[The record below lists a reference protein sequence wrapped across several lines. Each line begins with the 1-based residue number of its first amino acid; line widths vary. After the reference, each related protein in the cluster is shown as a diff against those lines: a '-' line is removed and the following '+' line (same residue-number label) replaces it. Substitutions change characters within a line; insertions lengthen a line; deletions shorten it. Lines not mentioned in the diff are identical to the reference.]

1 MSIMNFNWE
10 SRNKR
15 LSTDWSNQEKA
26 EFYRVSEIMKQ
37 AGLHVE
43 TDSGL
48 SDEGSPWFVFLRAST
63 SDVLAHFALID
74 GVFVA
79 ISSLSDRI
87 YKGRDVRS
95 VVNQM
100 LETHPKMLPRSDS
113 NNTLMLHPGVSLTA
127 LVAAAFVFSLDK
139 LRTDTLED
147 VVKAMLGPEPQTDT
161 NGPTTVK
168 GEFHRIEG
176 GISSGRPIFSDV
188 SPAAYQTA
196 LLGAVL
202 LAQDVFS
209 DEGSTETITSSDRVA
224 ADTVLTFEKNMI
236 LREVPENAAAR
247 SKLSNNADPD
257 KNLKSEEIGQEDETQ
272 ENGSFKLAEKEK
284 HLVQAVNS
292 GEELLVAQNSNM
304 IGREAPLPMDATP
317 TLAKINDGLERLQY
331 IDTEINKAA
340 ETVKLTVHSQTSTES
355 AFDNSQNEANKRF
368 DMSSFYQQAELGT
381 DLEALGI
388 TLDLDGASAFF
399 SITEPDKTDA
409 FPSSSL
415 FLLSGFSDHT
425 SKGAGESGN
434 RDMPELKNED
444 LISVVDASEVQ
455 DVATTGIPIIGHHL
469 SANPLETTKLSN
481 AIDVVFFEGGNMI
494 VEGFELGADVVWF
507 FMPKEQVTAT
517 SGQITDDGDFLLDFG
532 DQGSLTL
539 VGVVSEQPD
548 IFLI

>member
-1 MSIMNFNWE
+1 MNFNWE

-15 LSTDWSNQEKA
+15 SNSDWSNQEKA
-26 EFYRVSEIMKQ
+26 EFYRVAEIMKQ

-43 TDSGL
+43 TDFGL
-48 SDEGSPWFVFLRAST
+48 SDEGSPWFVFVRAST

-74 GVFVA
+74 GLFVA
-79 ISSLSDRI
+79 ISSLTDRI

-100 LETHPKMLPRSDS
+100 LETHPTMLPRSD
-113 NNTLMLHPGVSLTA
+113 NNSTLMLHPGVSLTA
-127 LVAAAFVFSLDK
+127 LVAAAFVFSVDK
-139 LRTDTLED
+139 LGTENFED
-147 VVKAMLGPEPQTDT
+147 VVKAVLGPESQTET
-161 NGPTTVK
+161 NGATTIK

-202 LAQDVFS
+202 LAKDVFS
-209 DEGSTETITSSDRVA
+209 DDGGAETITSTDRMA
-224 ADTVLTFEKNMI
+224 ADTVLKFENNTV
-236 LREVPENAAAR
+236 LREFPENAGVR
-247 SKLSNNADPD
+247 SESANNTDPD
-257 KNLKSEEIGQEDETQ
+257 KNLKSDEIVQKDQTQ

-284 HLVQAVNS
+284 NSVQSVNS
-292 GEELLVAQNSNM
+292 GEELLVAHKGNM
-304 IGREAPLPMDATP
+304 IVREAPLPMDATP
-317 TLAKINDGLERLQY
+317 TVAKIDNSLERLQY
-331 IDTEINKAA
+331 IDTEINTAA
-340 ETVKLTVHSQTSTES
+340 EMVKLTVHSQAS
-355 AFDNSQNEANKRF
+355 AEPKFDNSQNEADKFF
-368 DMSSFYQQAELGT
+368 DMSSFYQQAELGA

-399 SITEPDKTDA
+399 SITEPDKIDA
-409 FPSSSL
+409 VSSSSL
-415 FLLSGFSDHT
+415 FLLSGFSDLT
-425 SKGAGESGN
+425 SNVASVTSNSK
-434 RDMPELKNED
+434 MPGLKSED
-444 LISVVDASEVQ
+444 LISVVDPLDVQ
-455 DVATTGIPIIGHHL
+455 DSTLTAIPIIGHHL

-481 AIDVVFFEGGNMI
+481 AIDVVFFEGGNMV

-507 FMPKEQVTAT
+507 FVPKEKVTAT
-517 SGQITDDGDFLLDFG
+517 RGQITDNGDFLLDFG